1 MIDDPPV
8 LTIRREF
15 DRVGPQQL
23 TRFIGAETVHIV
35 DAMDGHGALDYRI
48 KPLDRGSASFAGP
61 ALTCH
66 AGADDNLA
74 ILAAFALARPG
85 DVIVAASDGFTGSAV
100 VGDLFARYARN
111 CGVTAIVT
119 DGLARDTVG
128 IVATGLPVFVGGV
141 TPGSSARSGPGTV
154 GLPVVIG
161 RISVSP
167 GDLIVGDCDG
177 VVVVPR
183 TDVETVA
190 TRLDSVR
197 SAESTFEAD
206 VANGLR
212 VPDFIQSLL
221 QSDRVRYLD

>member
-1 MIDDPPV
+1 MIADPPV

-74 ILAAFALARPG
+74 ILAAFAIAQPG

>member
-1 MIDDPPV
+1 
-8 LTIRREF
+8 
-15 DRVGPQQL
+15 
-23 TRFIGAETVHIV
+23 
-35 DAMDGHGALDYRI
+35 
-48 KPLDRGSASFAGP
+48 
-61 ALTCH
+61 
-66 AGADDNLA
+66 
-74 ILAAFALARPG
+74 
-85 DVIVAASDGFTGSAV
+85 
-100 VGDLFARYARN
+100 
-111 CGVTAIVT
+111 
-119 DGLARDTVG
+119 
-128 IVATGLPVFVGGV
+128 
-141 TPGSSARSGPGTV
+141 
-154 GLPVVIG
+154 VVIG

>member
-1 MIDDPPV
+1 MIADPPV

-23 TRFIGAETVHIV
+23 ARFIGAETVHIV

-48 KPLDRGSASFAGP
+48 KPLDRSSASFAGP

-74 ILAAFALARPG
+74 ILAAFAIARPG

-197 SAESTFEAD
+197 SAESSFEAD

>member
-23 TRFIGAETVHIV
+23 ARFIGAETVHIV
-35 DAMDGHGALDYRI
+35 DAMDGYGALDYRI